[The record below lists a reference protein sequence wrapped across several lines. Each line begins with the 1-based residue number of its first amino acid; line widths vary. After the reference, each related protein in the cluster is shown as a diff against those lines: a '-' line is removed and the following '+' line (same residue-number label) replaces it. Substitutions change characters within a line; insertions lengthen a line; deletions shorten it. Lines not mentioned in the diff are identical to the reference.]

1 MRNEILRARVRNYRG
16 RGNETPSPSR
26 QLHRSHPNQK
36 GSPYYACHSLWTEA
50 KLPFGNRPKHNYTTI
65 SILTTMACEILTSHC
80 TNRIFTQLLSL
91 NLIIY
96 LFQVKIEF
104 FLFLRKALLYE
115 GMWLYPL
122 GLFYQI
128 QQFPLCPQYRTL
140 EYVF

>member
-1 MRNEILRARVRNYRG
+1 MKLRRR
-16 RGNETPSPSR
+16 
-26 QLHRSHPNQK
+26 RSNFIDATQTKKSCTH
-36 GSPYYACHSLWTEA
+36 YACHSLRSQA
-50 KLPFGNRPKHNYTTI
+50 KFPLSNRAEYNYTTI
-65 SILTTMACEILTSHC
+65 SILTTMVCEILTNHC

-115 GMWLYPL
+115 GMWLSPL

-128 QQFPLCPQYRTL
+128 RQFPLCLQYRTL